1 VIRTVRVVVTGLV
14 ATYPVGGVA
23 WDYLQYV
30 QGFDALGCEVV
41 YLEDTGQW
49 FYDPAARTFTPDAR
63 AGAAYLAAALEQL
76 LPGRAQRWA
85 VRSADGTLVGLDE
98 AAVARACAGADLFL
112 NLSGAFWLR
121 DTYRGARV
129 TAYVDTDPCYSQ
141 AKLAATEAGVA
152 DRAVA
157 RSATL
162 IREHDVFFTLG
173 EHVGQP
179 DCTVPT
185 AGLTWLPTRQPVF
198 LPNWPVTP
206 PPGSGAFTTVLSW
219 SINPTPPV
227 VGGRSYGGKDVEFA
241 RFVDLPHRTAE
252 RLEAA
257 ISGDAPRERL
267 VAAGWSVI
275 EAHSVSATLDDYR
288 RYLQR
293 SRGEWS
299 VAKNAYVAT
308 RSGWFSTRSA
318 AYLASGRPAVIEETG
333 FSAHVPTGPGL
344 HAFSTPDEAVA
355 ALDAVRADH
364 GAACEHARAVA
375 ERCFR
380 AEDVCTRLL
389 ADAGL

>member
-1 VIRTVRVVVTGLV
+1 MRVVVTGLV

-30 QGFDALGCEVV
+30 QGFAAIGCDVV

-49 FYDPAARTFTPDAR
+49 FYDPAERTFTPDAR
-63 AGAAYLAAALEQL
+63 AGAAYLATVLRQL
-76 LPGRAQRWA
+76 LPGREQRWA
-85 VRSADGTLVGLDE
+85 VRDAHGTLLGLDE
-98 AAVARACAGADLFL
+98 TAVRGACAGAELFL
-112 NLSGAFWLR
+112 NLSGACWLR
-121 DTYRGARV
+121 DGYRGARV
-129 TAYVDTDPCYSQ
+129 LAYVDTDPCYSQ
-141 AKLAATEAGVA
+141 AKLAAVDAGVA
-152 DRAVA
+152 DAAVA
-157 RSATL
+157 ESAEL
-162 IREHDVFFTLG
+162 IRQHDVFFTLG

-179 DCTVPT
+179 DCAVPT
-185 AGLTWLPTRQPVF
+185 AGVTWLPTRQPVF
-198 LPNWPVTP
+198 LSNWPVTP
-206 PPGSGAFTTVLSW
+206 APAGGAFTTVLSW

-241 RFVDLPHRTAE
+241 RFLDLPWHTPE

-267 VAAGWSVI
+267 VAAGWSVVD
-275 EAHSVSATLDDYR
+275 AHGISATLDDYR
-288 RYLQR
+288 RYIQG

-318 AYLASGRPAVIEETG
+318 VYLASGRPAVLQDTG

-344 HAFSTPDEAVA
+344 RAFSTPEEAVE
-355 ALDAVRADH
+355 ALAAVRADH

-375 ERCFR
+375 EQCFR
-380 AEDVCTRLL
+380 AEDVCARLL

>member
-1 VIRTVRVVVTGLV
+1 VRVVVTGLV

-23 WDYLQYV
+23 WDYLQYL
-30 QGFDALGCEVV
+30 QGFDALGCEVI

-63 AGAAYLAAALEQL
+63 AGAAYLASALRQL
-76 LPGRAQRWA
+76 LPRAGERWA
-85 VRSADGTLVGLDE
+85 VRSTDGTLLGLDE
-98 AAVARACAGADLFL
+98 TEVTRACAGADLFL
-112 NLSGAFWLR
+112 NLSGACWLR
-121 DTYRGARV
+121 DGYRGARV

-141 AKLAATEAGVA
+141 AKLAATDAGVA
-152 DRAVA
+152 DRAAA
-157 RSATL
+157 RSADL
-162 IREHDVFFTLG
+162 IRKHDVFFTLG
-173 EHVGQP
+173 EDVGHP
-179 DCTVPT
+179 DCGVPT

-198 LPNWPVTP
+198 LSNWPVTSP
-206 PPGSGAFTTVLSW
+206 PATGAFTTVLSW

-241 RFVDLPHRTAE
+241 RFLDLPSRTPE

-257 ISGDAPRERL
+257 ISGDAPRDRL
-267 VAAGWSVI
+267 AAAGWSVVD
-275 EAHSVSATLDDYR
+275 AHGVSATLDDYR

-318 AYLASGRPAVIEETG
+318 VYLASGRPAVLQDTG
-333 FSAHVPTGPGL
+333 FSSHVTTGPGL
-344 HAFSTPDEAVA
+344 RAFSTPEEAVA
-355 ALDAVRADH
+355 ALAAVRADYA
-364 GAACEHARAVA
+364 AACEHARAVA
-375 ERCFR
+375 EACFR
-380 AEDVCTRLL
+380 AEDVCARLL

>member
-23 WDYLQYV
+23 WDYLQYL

-63 AGAAYLAAALEQL
+63 AGAAYLAAALQQL
-76 LPGRAQRWA
+76 LPGRAPRWA
-85 VRSADGTLVGLDE
+85 VRGGDGTLVGLDE
-98 AAVARACAGADLFL
+98 ASVARACAGADLFL
-112 NLSGAFWLR
+112 NLSGACWLR
-121 DTYRGARV
+121 DAYRGARV

-157 RSATL
+157 RSAAL

-173 EHVGQP
+173 EHVGRP

-241 RFVDLPHRTAE
+241 RFVDLPRRTAE

-380 AEDVCTRLL
+380 AEDVCARLL

>member
-1 VIRTVRVVVTGLV
+1 M
-14 ATYPVGGVA
+14 
-23 WDYLQYV
+23 
-30 QGFDALGCEVV
+30 
-41 YLEDTGQW
+41 
-49 FYDPAARTFTPDAR
+49 
-63 AGAAYLAAALEQL
+63 
-76 LPGRAQRWA
+76 
-85 VRSADGTLVGLDE
+85 
-98 AAVARACAGADLFL
+98 
-112 NLSGAFWLR
+112 
-121 DTYRGARV
+121 
-129 TAYVDTDPCYSQ
+129 
-141 AKLAATEAGVA
+141 A

-157 RSATL
+157 RSAAL
-162 IREHDVFFTLG
+162 IRKHDVFFTLG

-206 PPGSGAFTTVLSW
+206 PPDAGAFTTVLSW

-241 RFVDLPHRTAE
+241 RFVDLPRRTAD

-288 RYLQR
+288 RYLQG

-344 HAFSTPDEAVA
+344 RAFSTPDEAVA

-375 ERCFR
+375 ERASARRTCVR
-380 AEDVCTRLL
+380 ASSPTRGCERWRGSSLASYLVRNPLGGYAWSVAHYLLGLRALGHEAWFYEDTGHYELAYDPDANTFGPQYGYGIRATADFLDRLGL
-389 ADAGL
+389 GDRWVFVDVARGEEHGPAAGGPASCSGTPIC